1 MKKFIFLFLFFMI
14 STASAEPSLK
24 EIKEALET
32 TRKEIVELGH
42 KYYELAEAA
51 DNACDKSDLF
61 ELLDIL
67 IRMGVYILDRSN
79 S

>member
-1 MKKFIFLFLFFMI
+1 MKRFIFLFLFVI
-14 STASAEPSLK
+14 STASAEPSLQDVK
-24 EIKEALET
+24 KTLEIA
-32 TRKEIVELGH
+32 RKEIVELGN

-79 S
+79 D

>member
-1 MKKFIFLFLFFMI
+1 MKKFIFLFLFMI

-24 EIKEALET
+24 EIKEALEI
-32 TRKEIVELGH
+32 TRQEIVELGH

>member
-1 MKKFIFLFLFFMI
+1 MKRFIFLFLFVI

-24 EIKEALET
+24 EVKEALET

-51 DNACDKSDLF
+51 DHACDKSDLF

-79 S
+79 D